1 MRIEENLSQKII
13 DIRNAL
19 SNLFVGREQEIT
31 AVLAGLFSNE
41 PVALIG
47 TVGTAKTKLISTLAK
62 LCSSKYFYYLLNRFT
77 EPDELLGAIDIQ
89 AYKQGIY
96 KRITKNRLPDA
107 NIVFLDEVFKASS
120 AVRNVL
126 LDIMLNKRFLNGIEY
141 EQLPMLGLYVASNEI
156 SYDSEDQAFYDRLTI
171 RDFVKNLPANLW
183 EELIIKGITLEVNGI
198 QIEPIISYEEILQIQ
213 KATILRL
220 QQIPNSKTFIGK
232 YLRALALLEEKGL
245 QLSDRR
251 KIKILKVASA
261 ISILFLEDT
270 ISLDS
275 LADALR
281 FTAVQ
286 EESDLEK
293 VESVIQQAKLS
304 RFSEQIEKISALIA
318 ELQNTLETAKANST
332 AETLK
337 ALRIIMKRTVVEIKS
352 LPKNPRFL
360 PMVQKA
366 FNLVTESKRFI
377 EEKKRELFGEE
388 EE

>member
-1 MRIEENLSQKII
+1 MRIDENLSQKII
-13 DIRNAL
+13 NMRNAL
-19 SNLFVGREQEIT
+19 TELFVGREQEIT

-62 LCSSKYFYYLLNRFT
+62 LCSAKYFYYLLNRFT

-89 AYKQGIY
+89 EYKKGIY
-96 KRITKNRLPDA
+96 KRITKNRLPDS

-120 AVRNVL
+120 AVRNIL

-156 SYDSEDQAFYDRLTI
+156 SYDTEDQAFYDRLTI
-171 RDFVKNLPANLW
+171 RDFVRNLPANLW
-183 EELIIKGITLEVNGI
+183 EELIIKGIALEVNGI
-198 QIEPIISYEEILQIQ
+198 QIEPILSYEEILQIQ

-220 QQIPNSKTFIGK
+220 TQIPKSKTFLGK

-245 QLSDRR
+245 QISDRR
-251 KIKILKVASA
+251 KIKVLKVASA
-261 ISILFLEDT
+261 ISILYLEDT

-281 FTAVQ
+281 FVCIQ
-286 EESDLEK
+286 EESDIQK
-293 VESVIQQAKLS
+293 VEEVIQQAKLS

-318 ELQNTLETAKANST
+318 ELQNTLETAKSNST

-360 PMVQKA
+360 PLVQKA
-366 FNLVTESKRFI
+366 FSLVTESKRFI